1 MHRDTLF
8 MLSPYAKVEDGHP
21 RYCPD
26 CALVEGYLAF
36 YPAVRTQ
43 LTVQHVGP
51 VRPRA
56 EIVALLGEENQ
67 GSPVLVL
74 HPSSQPREL
83 DAVQTANGQR
93 FINDPKAICRYFAL
107 NLGGGLPL

>member
-1 MHRDTLF
+1 MQRDTLYL
-8 MLSPYAKVEDGHP
+8 LSPYARVEEGHA

-51 VRPRA
+51 TRPRQ
-56 EIVALLGEENQ
+56 EILALLGEENQ
-67 GSPVLVL
+67 GAPVLVL
-74 HPSSQPREL
+74 HLASQPREL
-83 DAVQTANGQR
+83 DAVQTYNDQR
-93 FINDPKAICRYFAL
+93 FINDPTAICRYFAL